1 VNIWLFASIL
11 TGFALTYLVIP
22 PIVRVS
28 NVKQLFDVPNERKLN
43 KVMVPT
49 LGGVA
54 IFIGLLLTS
63 TVLMRNDNPDSGLRY
78 LFAGVIIMFFVG
90 LKDDLVILSARKKL
104 AIQILATLILVV
116 LGHFRITNPYGLFS
130 LYQLDN
136 WISIPLSVMVILF
149 LMNALNLIDGI
160 DGLAAGISLLV
171 TTALGIWFSLC
182 GHINYAIPCMALCG
196 SLIAFLRF
204 NLWGGKNKIFMGDTG
219 SLVLGIFISAMTI
232 KFNEVNA
239 AAPANFQFAQAP
251 LIAMA
256 LVIVPVTDTLR
267 VFAIRIWHKRSPFS
281 PDMNHF
287 HHLLIKSGLSHIQA
301 TCFLIIYTT
310 SFVVIALAF
319 SHFQINITGRFTL
332 LLALSFS
339 CVGLIYLITRRVTLA
354 KLIIENKKLQ
364 VKIIRLQTQPS
375 LSNILAS
382 DSDDKEKPYYH
393 TVEKRTVLQMNNE

>member
-1 VNIWLFASIL
+1 MNIWLFASIV

-22 PIVRVS
+22 PIVRIS
-28 NVKQLFDVPNERKLN
+28 NVKQLFDVPNDRKLN

-63 TVLMRNDNPDSGLRY
+63 MVLMRNDNPDSGIRY

-90 LKDDLVILSARKKL
+90 LKDDLVVLSARKKL
-104 AIQILATLILVV
+104 VIQVITTLILVV
-116 LGHFRITNPYGLFS
+116 LGHFRITNYYGLFS
-130 LYQLDN
+130 LDQLSN
-136 WISIPLSVMVILF
+136 WFSIPLSVLVILF
-149 LMNALNLIDGI
+149 LMNAMNLIDGI
-160 DGLAAGISLLV
+160 DGLAAGISLLFSTV
-171 TTALGIWFSLC
+171 LGIWFCLC
-182 GHINYAIPCMALCG
+182 GQINYAIPCLALSG

-219 SLVLGIFISAMTI
+219 SLVLGIFVSAMAI

-239 AAPANFQFAQAP
+239 AAPAGFQFAQAP

-256 LVIVPVTDTLR
+256 LLIIPITDTLR
-267 VFAIRIWHKRSPFS
+267 VFTIRIWHKRSPFA

-301 TCFLIIYTT
+301 SCFLIAYTT
-310 SFVVIALAF
+310 SFVVFALAF
-319 SHFQINITGRFTL
+319 SHFQVNITAGFIL

-339 CVGLIYLITRRVTLA
+339 TVGLIYLRSRRITLA
-354 KLIIENKKLQ
+354 KMIMENKRLQ
-364 VKIIRLQTQPS
+364 VKIIRLQTSSS
-375 LSNILAS
+375 LDKILTS
-382 DSDDKEKPYYH
+382 VSDDKEKPYYH
-393 TVEKRTVLQMNNE
+393 PLKKRTIIQMNNE